1 MKRYL
6 FVLSL
11 LAFSALNLS
20 RPATGQT
27 TTLWELGKLDQ
38 SVREF
43 NAVPASHVV
52 YQVGKS
58 DWAQDW
64 PGVQTSG
71 SLYEINFDLS
81 ATPRGVY
88 QLKVSAL
95 TSYPRTPALQIEING
110 HKGLYYLHP
119 KPIYLADQRF
129 RAADLLTITFP
140 AAYLKAGANN
150 LTLAAVDSQASTPG
164 ASAPTQTVAY
174 DYIGLSGDPHATY
187 AKGYATADVI
197 PTIYYREENGHLVEE
212 VDAYLH
218 FNQAVPTGH
227 ATLFLKGNR
236 YTADISTTGDAGE
249 ERIRFEVPEWQ
260 GTTAA
265 ELEISAGAHRTFKLS
280 LTAERKWTI
289 FVVPHTHVD
298 IGYTDFQGKVAETQ
312 ANTLVEAAGML
323 EKYPDY
329 RFATDGSWN
338 LQQLLETRSQ
348 TQRDQV
354 LGLIR
359 ADKIGVPADYF
370 NLLTGYASLET
381 LYRSLYYSKSLSRE
395 FGLPFDYATT
405 TDVPSYTGAY
415 PSVLASA
422 GIKYWAVGANQDRA
436 TVLAHEQWDE
446 KSPFWW
452 EGPDGKKVLFWYSRG
467 YAQIGGVFGGNL
479 QNDAIYQSLPI
490 FLAPYDKPGYKPD
503 AALIY
508 GAQGENTDLHPEQ
521 ATFATTWN
529 QAFAYP
535 KLQYATFTDFFSY
548 IDKNFGA
555 MLPAYKGD
563 MGPYW
568 EDGIGSDAYYA
579 AEDRQNQSDALSSEI
594 VSTVS
599 HMVNPDAHPPR
610 EELNDAWNNILLF
623 AEHTW
628 GAGGSISQPDRDE
641 SVKQLAVKDNF
652 ATQARFDLED
662 VANRSMAQLAH
673 KIHVPARTLVVF
685 NGLNWKR
692 DALMETDLNRNDEL
706 YDLTTQE
713 RVPVEVLS
721 DKENFAHV
729 RFLASDLPPVGYK
742 CFQIRAVPAS
752 SAVPSA
758 TEANPVVENKYYR
771 ITVDTETGAV
781 QSIVDKQLDR
791 ELVDL
796 HSLYKFAQYLYVM
809 GGGPGRDGPTRMIHP
824 FQALPVA
831 ELTIHPAI
839 DGKYLGTKKTPW
851 GHSIKL
857 RSSDVNTPAID
868 LEIRLYDDQ
877 KRIDFDYSV
886 QKSYTTAKEGVYFAF
901 PTAVQSPQFAYATQ
915 QGWVDPA
922 HDLLKGASLEWFNIQ
937 KWMAVHDSGMT
948 VSIVP
953 LDASLA
959 SFGDINRGL
968 WPSEFTPK
976 TSTLFSYAMNNYWHT
991 NYRAGQGGVFTFRYV
1006 LTSAKD
1012 FDPQALSRLGWES
1025 METPVLDSVINQ
1037 DKVGNPDEPLPPEGA
1052 SFLEINSP
1060 NIVLVTW
1067 KLAEDGKGTILR
1079 LQEAAGQPADVT
1091 ITLQYSKIQSAALCN
1106 SVEDHL
1112 HDLTVT
1118 NNQIHLAFR
1127 PNEVLTVQLTP

>member
-1 MKRYL
+1 MKRFL
-6 FVLSL
+6 LVLSF
-11 LAFSALNLS
+11 LAFSALTLS
-20 RPATGQT
+20 WPATGQS
-27 TTLWELGKLDQ
+27 TTLWELGKPDQ
-38 SVREF
+38 SIIEF
-43 NAVPASHVV
+43 NAAPASHVV
-52 YQVGKS
+52 YRVGKS
-58 DWAQDW
+58 DWAKDW

-71 SLYEINFDLS
+71 SLYEIHFNLS
-81 ATPRGVY
+81 AAPRGVY

-95 TSYPRTPALQIEING
+95 TSYPRTPALRIEING

-119 KPIYLADQRF
+119 KPLYLADQRF
-129 RAADLLTITFP
+129 RDADLLTIALP
-140 AAYLKAGANN
+140 AAYLKAGENI
-150 LTLAAVDSQASTPG
+150 LTLQVVDSEG
-164 ASAPTQTVAY
+164 SAPAASGPAQTVAY
-174 DYIGLSGDPHATY
+174 DFISLSSDPHTTY
-187 AKGYATADVI
+187 AKGAITADVI
-197 PTIYYREENGHLVEE
+197 PTIYYRQENGHLVEE
-212 VDAYLH
+212 VDAFLH
-218 FNQAVPTGH
+218 FNQAVPAGH
-227 ATLFLKGNR
+227 AMLQINGKQ
-236 YTADISTTGDAGE
+236 YSADISATEDAGE
-249 ERIRFEVPEWQ
+249 ERVRFEVPEWQ

-265 ELEISAGAHRTFKLS
+265 ELEFSAGAHRTFKLT

-298 IGYTDFQGKVAETQ
+298 IGYTDYQGKVAEIQ
-312 ANTLVEAAGML
+312 ANTLVEAADL
-323 EKYPDY
+323 IEKYPDF

-348 TQRDQV
+348 ARREQV

-359 ADKIGVPADYF
+359 SGKMGIPADYF

-381 LYRSLYYSKSLSRE
+381 LYRSLYYSKSLSHE

-405 TDVPSYTGAY
+405 TDVPAYTGAY
-415 PSVLASA
+415 PSVLASS
-422 GIKYWAVGANQDRA
+422 GIKYWAVGGNQDRA

-452 EGPDGKKVLFWYSRG
+452 EGPDGEKVLFWYSRG
-467 YAQIGGVFGGNL
+467 YAQIGSVFGANP
-479 QNDAIYQSLPI
+479 QNDTIYQSLPV
-490 FLAPYDKPGYKPD
+490 FLAPYDKPDYKPN

-508 GAQGENTDLHPEQ
+508 GAQGENTDLHTYL

-548 IDKNFGA
+548 VDKNFGA
-555 MLPAYKGD
+555 QLPTYRGD

-568 EDGIGSDAYYA
+568 EDGVGSDAYYA
-579 AEDRQNQSDALSSEI
+579 AEDRQNQSDALSSEV

-599 HMVNPDAHPPR
+599 HIVNPDAHAPK
-610 EELNDAWNNILLF
+610 EELKDAWNNILLF

-628 GAGGSISQPDRDE
+628 GAGGSINRSDSDE

-662 VANRSMAQLAH
+662 IANRSMTQLAH
-673 KIHVPARTLVVF
+673 EIHVPARTLVVF

-692 DALMETDLNRNDEL
+692 DSLIETDLDKNEEL
-706 YDLTTQE
+706 YDLTTHE

-721 DKENFAHV
+721 EKSYFDHV
-729 RFLASDLPPVGYK
+729 RFLARELPPVGYK
-742 CFQIRAVPAS
+742 CFQIRTVSGS
-752 SAVPSA
+752 SAAPDA
-758 TEANPVVENKYYR
+758 TETNPIVENKYYR
-771 ITVDTETGAV
+771 ITVDPASGALR
-781 QSIVDKQLDR
+781 SIFDKQLDR
-791 ELVDL
+791 ELVDPN
-796 HSLYKFAQYLYVM
+796 STYKFAQYLYVT
-809 GGGPGRDGPTRMIHP
+809 GGGPEKDGPTRMIHP
-824 FQALPVA
+824 FQALPA
-831 ELTIHPAI
+831 ANLTIHPAT
-839 DGKYLGTKKTPW
+839 DGKYLGTEKTPW

-857 RSSDVNTPAID
+857 HSSGVNTPAID
-868 LEIRLYDDQ
+868 LEILLYDNQ

-901 PTAVQSPQFAYATQ
+901 PTAVQSPEFAYATQ

-922 HDLLKGASLEWFNIQ
+922 HDLLKGASLEWFSIQ
-937 KWMAVHDSGMT
+937 KWMAVHDSNMT
-948 VSIVP
+948 VGIVP

-968 WPSEFTPK
+968 WPTEFTPK

-991 NYRAGQGGVFTFRYV
+991 NYRAGQGGTFTFRYV

-1012 FDPQALSRLGWES
+1012 FDPPALSRLGWES
-1025 METPVLDSVINQ
+1025 MEAPVLDSVINQ
-1037 DKVGNPDEPLPPEGA
+1037 DKAGNPDEPLPAEGT

-1060 NIVLVTW
+1060 DIVLVTW

-1079 LQEAAGQPADVT
+1079 LQETAGRSADVT
-1091 ITLQYSKIQSAALCN
+1091 VSLPHSKVQSAVLCN

-1112 HDLTVT
+1112 SDLTVT
-1118 NNQIHLAFR
+1118 NNRIHLTFH
-1127 PNEVLTVQLTP
+1127 PNEVLTVRLGP